1 MSKTKGFLYAAG
13 MVLAMIFT
21 FSCGEVGG
29 GLDLVGDGS
38 SSSGGN
44 PSSSSG
50 FYGNGACYFPFP
62 GVDAA
67 MCETSKNGQPITADF
82 CSDVAFIAGN
92 EYGDELQY
100 QYIDSCPSGHKLRCE
115 YDEYYF
121 YYYGSSITP
130 NITCDMLLG
139 N

>member
-1 MSKTKGFLYAAG
+1 MKKAKMLLLTASL
-13 MVLAMIFT
+13 VLAIIFT

-29 GLDLVGDGS
+29 SLDWV
-38 SSSGGN
+38 GN

-130 NITCDMLLG
+130 NITCEMLRG